1 MSFKNALKNLV
12 AHFGAVWSLLLY
24 IVIFAAVISG
34 LSLPFVMPV
43 ARAFADAGVFEL
55 FRNSFASIFGGEG
68 LNGLWNGLYDTYKAV
83 GQVFTDAPKIA
94 ALTRSFV
101 IFIVVLLFR
110 FFLGLYEI
118 PFATVIDGQLSSN
131 ARFGLGGKFFS
142 TLTVSVRYSLCKLPY
157 TVAFDLLIF
166 SIVYGLGHAL
176 GMSIALPFAV
186 MLVMLV
192 LLSLRFSV
200 VACWAPS
207 VASGERG
214 VPKGFV
220 RSASICFKRFGSI
233 YSTYLM
239 SLMLLF
245 VVGAIV
251 ALLTLGVGMII
262 VLPFSAAYISYLN
275 ATVFYVKTGKRFYV
289 DGEVFTPS
297 TENVM

>member
-24 IVIFAAVISG
+24 IVIFAAVITG
-34 LSLPFVMPV
+34 LSLPFVLPV
-43 ARAFADAGVFEL
+43 ARAFADAGVFEML
-55 FRNSFASIFGGEG
+55 RDSFAGVFGGDG

-83 GQVFTDAPKIA
+83 GQLFTDAPRIA

-142 TLTVSVRYSLCKLPY
+142 TLTVSIRYSLCKLPY
-157 TVAFDLLIF
+157 TVAFDVVIF
-166 SIVYGLGHAL
+166 SVIYGIGQAM
-176 GMSIALPFAV
+176 GMSIALPFV
-186 MLVMLV
+186 IMLVMLV
-192 LLSLRFSV
+192 LLSLRFSI
-200 VACWAPS
+200 VACWAPC
-207 VASGERG
+207 VASGECG

-245 VVGAIV
+245 VLGAIL
-251 ALLTLGVGMII
+251 AALTLGVGIII

-275 ATVFYVKTGKRFYV
+275 ATVYYVKTGRRFYV
-289 DGEVFTPS
+289 DGEVVTPS